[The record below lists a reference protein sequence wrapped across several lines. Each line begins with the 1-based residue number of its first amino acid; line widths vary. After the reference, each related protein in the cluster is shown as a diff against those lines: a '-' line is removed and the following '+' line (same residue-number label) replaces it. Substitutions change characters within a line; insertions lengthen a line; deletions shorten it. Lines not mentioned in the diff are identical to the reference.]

1 MSDTIQSKSD
11 AMRDEAKTLLNALLK
26 TPKGYSDKAVERF
39 VDCVVAAALLQ
50 ISAIYQPPPAGRV
63 PMKSELPEMPGLH
76 AMFRRMYWGQ
86 IFSLKATFA
95 VKWIAVRSLWIL
107 RNFNDAQGGEVKP

>member
-50 ISAIYQPPPAGRV
+50 ISAIYQPPKAGR
-63 PMKSELPEMPGLH
+63 
-76 AMFRRMYWGQ
+76 
-86 IFSLKATFA
+86 
-95 VKWIAVRSLWIL
+95 
-107 RNFNDAQGGEVKP
+107 